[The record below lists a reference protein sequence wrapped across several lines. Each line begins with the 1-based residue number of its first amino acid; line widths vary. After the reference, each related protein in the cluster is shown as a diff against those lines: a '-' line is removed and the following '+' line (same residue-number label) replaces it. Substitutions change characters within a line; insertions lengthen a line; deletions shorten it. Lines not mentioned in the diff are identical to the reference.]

1 MSGRVD
7 FGCGGVWAARHGRFG
22 QEDWG
27 QKDLVERTA
36 FRICIGMGIA
46 ARGRDE
52 HHHHHHLGYPIS
64 SGSSVL
70 SFLFGSLGS
79 SFVHSLH
86 QSAVSSAPRSFLTVG
101 LNQASRQIGSIDG
114 LRLDWWCVC
123 VSARTSP
130 GLCLLA
136 CSGYPPPSIHRHT
149 ISIPTVP
156 SQHQSLSPDSS
167 EARSSTDRLAR
178 QDKNTS
184 TGWDTRDTRD
194 SNGVART
201 RIWMDGDEWTWTWMR
216 AWEEQTTDGSL
227 RPAREGEREET
238 STSNDLA
245 R

>member
-52 HHHHHHLGYPIS
+52 YHHHHHHLGYPIS

-79 SFVHSLH
+79 SFVHPLH
-86 QSAVSSAPRSFLTVG
+86 QRFPRLGRSSG
-101 LNQASRQIGSIDG
+101 LGSIKQADRVHRPSATG
-114 LRLDWWCVC
+114 LVVCVC
-123 VSARTSP
+123 VCVCAHIARP
-130 GLCLLA
+130 LPAGLLRL
-136 CSGYPPPSIHRHT
+136 PTIHSSTYHFHT
-149 ISIPTVP
+149 DTIPTVP
-156 SQHQSLSPDSS
+156 SQHRYSLPTPQ

-178 QDKNTS
+178 QDKITS
-184 TGWDTRDTRD
+184 TGWDTRD

-201 RIWMDGDEWTWTWMR
+201 RTDMDGWIKMDLDMD
-216 AWEEQTTDGSL
+216 ACMGGTDNG
-227 RPAREGEREET
+227 RGTAPCTGAGAGG
-238 STSNDLA
+238 NQHQH
-245 R
+245 